1 MLITIVGLV
10 VGWNMIG
17 WSMVNNAMMDS
28 MMNSRSSMVDWMA
41 TKSCERYGWSTS
53 HKRNK
58 SN

>member
-53 HKRNK
+53 H
-58 SN
+58 